1 VTDRERFQALHAALG
16 EQLLR
21 YFLRRSVD
29 PSDAADLAAETYLTL
44 WRRIDRLPEDE
55 DGARAWAFGVARGVL
70 LNHSRGVRRRLAL
83 ADRLRDALLQQEEGG
98 TADNRPDLG
107 DALGSLSEDD
117 RELIVL
123 IAWDGLSPAQAAA
136 VLGVEP
142 GAARVRLHRARKRL
156 RAAMSDDDL
165 EVATRQRR

>member
-21 YFLRRSVD
+21 YFLRRSVG

-83 ADRLRDALLQQEEGG
+83 ADRLRDALLQEEGAI
-98 TADNRPDLG
+98 ADNRSILG

-123 IAWDGLSPAQAAA
+123 IAWDGLNPAQAAA
-136 VLGVEP
+136 VLGIEP

>member
-21 YFLRRSVD
+21 YFLRRSVG

-83 ADRLRDALLQQEEGG
+83 ADRLRDALLQEEGAI
-98 TADNRPDLG
+98 ADNRSILG

-117 RELIVL
+117 RELIIL
-123 IAWDGLSPAQAAA
+123 IAWDGLNPAQAAA
-136 VLGVEP
+136 VLGIEP

>member
-21 YFLRRSVD
+21 YFLRRSVG

-83 ADRLRDALLQQEEGG
+83 ADRLRDALLQEEGAI
-98 TADNRPDLG
+98 ADNRSILG

-123 IAWDGLSPAQAAA
+123 IAWDGLNPAQAAA
-136 VLGVEP
+136 VLGIEP

-156 RAAMSDDDL
+156 RAAMSDADL

>member
-1 VTDRERFQALHAALG
+1 MTDRERFQALHAALG

-21 YFLRRSVD
+21 YFLRRSVG

-83 ADRLRDALLQQEEGG
+83 ADRLRDALLQEEGAI
-98 TADNRPDLG
+98 ADNRSILG

-123 IAWDGLSPAQAAA
+123 IAWDGLNPAQAAA
-136 VLGVEP
+136 VLGIEP

>member
-21 YFLRRSVD
+21 YFLRRSVG

-83 ADRLRDALLQQEEGG
+83 ADRLRDALLQEEGAI
-98 TADNRPDLG
+98 ADNRPILG
-107 DALGSLSEDD
+107 EALGSLSEDD

-123 IAWDGLSPAQAAA
+123 IAWDGLNPAQAAA
-136 VLGVEP
+136 VLGIEP

>member
-1 VTDRERFQALHAALG
+1 MTDRERFQALHAALG

-21 YFLRRSVD
+21 YFLRRSVG
-29 PSDAADLAAETYLTL
+29 PSDAADLAAETCLTL

-83 ADRLRDALLQQEEGG
+83 ADRLRDALLQQEGA
-98 TADNRPDLG
+98 TADNRPALG

-117 RELIVL
+117 RELIIL

-156 RAAMSDDDL
+156 RAAMSDHDL
-165 EVATRQRR
+165 EEVTRQRR

>member
-1 VTDRERFQALHAALG
+1 MTDRERFQALHAALG

-21 YFLRRSVD
+21 YFLRRSVG

-83 ADRLRDALLQQEEGG
+83 ADRLRDALLQEEGAI
-98 TADNRPDLG
+98 ADNRSILG

-123 IAWDGLSPAQAAA
+123 IAWDGLNPAQAAA
-136 VLGVEP
+136 VLGIEP

-156 RAAMSDDDL
+156 RAAMSDADL